1 MAVDN
6 SVVEKVEAPEL
17 KPLVLKSPLA
27 STPKNA
33 PLYSAT
39 VKNSEGKEVVV
50 ADPKATRA
58 LVALMDVHAVI
69 GGAACHW
76 GGPAALAE
84 VMAAIH
90 AIMFSTKGQSWHEA
104 YNFVNDAGH
113 TENGVYALRA
123 NYGFDNQTIKDL
135 RDFRSI
141 KSKLTGHGESH
152 LNPEG
157 VLLSNGPLGSSLP
170 QSQGLA
176 LADHFAKNDR
186 VTLCVL
192 SDGAAMEGEAKES
205 FAAIPGLASKGL
217 MNPYVMILSDNDTKL
232 SGRITAQSFSMQGSF
247 DSFAPLGW
255 EVVKVP
261 HGNNLQEVYL
271 ALEKAI
277 DLARKNPAKPVVLW
291 LKTVKGF
298 GIKKTEEDSSG
309 GHGFPLVSGEKIV
322 EWVNEIY
329 GTTPPAEILGWAQE
343 LRKNWE
349 SKEAEKATKAA
360 QPAPAAT
367 TPAVKKTKIQAGLS
381 DGAIKAVK
389 EGFPVFSVAADLA
402 GSTGMST
409 FQKTFPDRSVDIGI
423 AESNMVSTAAGLSK
437 VGFIPIVDTFA
448 QFGVTKGNLP
458 LTMAALSQAPVIA
471 VFSHAGFQDAA
482 DGASHQATTYIAA
495 TSPIP
500 HTAVVVLS
508 CASEAEAYMY
518 QAIKRI
524 AADRKAGKDGESAIF
539 FLGRENYPIY
549 WKENPDYTWG
559 KAQVLREGKD
569 VTIIANGAL
578 VGNALKA
585 ADKLKEKGV
594 SAAVINNAFVNQVD
608 VETISRVVLGTG
620 GRFVTVDDHQVIGG
634 SGALVVHALVQAG
647 VSIKAKSLGIQ
658 GEFGQSAY
666 LADELYE
673 KHGLGASGITAA
685 AEALLK

>member
-6 SVVEKVEAPEL
+6 SVVTKVDAPAL
-17 KPLVLKSPLA
+17 KLQAPQSRLA
-27 STPKNA
+27 PAPQNPPK
-33 PLYSAT
+33 YF
-39 VKNSEGKEVVV
+39 VKIKNTAGQETIV
-50 ADPKATRA
+50 ADPSITRA
-58 LVALMDVHAVI
+58 LVALMNVHAVN

-84 VMAAIH
+84 VMASIH
-90 AIMFSTKGQSWHEA
+90 AIMFSVKGRPWFDA
-104 YNFVNDAGH
+104 FNFVNDAGH
-113 TENGVYALRA
+113 TENGIYAVRA
-123 NYGFDNQTIKDL
+123 NYGFDHQTFAGL

-170 QSQGLA
+170 QAQGLA
-176 LADHFAKNDR
+176 IGDHFAQNDR

-205 FAAIPGLASKGL
+205 FAAIPGLAARGL
-217 MNPYVMILSDNDTKL
+217 VNPFVLILSDNDTKL

-247 DSFAPLGW
+247 ASFALLGW
-255 EVVKVP
+255 EVVQVP
-261 HGNNLQEVYL
+261 NGNNLQEVYL
-271 ALEKAI
+271 ATEKAI
-277 DLARKNPAKPVVLW
+277 ALAQKNPAKPVVLW

-298 GIKKTEEDSSG
+298 GIKKTVEDASG
-309 GHGFPLVSGEKIV
+309 GHGFPLSNAEKIID
-322 EWVNEIY
+322 WLNEI
-329 GTTPPAEILGWAQE
+329 TANQPPAELLAWAEE
-343 LRKNWE
+343 LRKSW
-349 SKEAEKATKAA
+349 SDKEAAKAA
-360 QPAPAAT
+360 QPASSAPV
-367 TPAVKKTKIQAGLS
+367 VKKSKIQAGLS
-381 DGAIKAVK
+381 DGAIKAAK
-389 EGFPVFSVAADLA
+389 EGLPVFSVAADLA
-402 GSTGMST
+402 GSTGMSA
-409 FQKTFPDRSVDIGI
+409 FQKTFPDRSIDIGI
-423 AESNMVSTAAGLSK
+423 AESNMVSTAAGMSK
-437 VGFIPIVDTFA
+437 IGFIPIVDTFA

-458 LTMAALSQAPVIA
+458 LTMAALSQAPVVA

-495 TSPIP
+495 TSSIP

-524 AADRKAGKDGESAIF
+524 AEARKINKDGETVIF
-539 FLGRENYPIY
+539 FLGRENYPISWQDGAQY
-549 WKENPDYTWG
+549 QWG

-594 SAAVINNAFVNQVD
+594 SAAVINNAFVNQID
-608 VETISRVVLGTG
+608 IETISRVVQGTG
-620 GRFVTVDDHQVIGG
+620 GKLVTVDDHQVIGG
-634 SGALVVHALVQAG
+634 SGAQVIHALVQAD
-647 VSIKAKSLGIQ
+647 VSIRAKSLGIQ

-666 LADELYE
+666 MADELYE
-673 KHGLGASGITAA
+673 KHGLGASGIMAA

>member
-6 SVVEKVEAPEL
+6 TVVQKVEAPDL
-17 KPLVLKSPLA
+17 TPIV
-27 STPKNA
+27 PKNRLA
-33 PLYSAT
+33 PAPIHGPRFS
-39 VKNSEGKEVVV
+39 VKIKNTEGNEISV
-50 ADPKATRA
+50 ADPNITRA
-58 LVALMDVHAVI
+58 LVALMNVHAVN

-84 VMAAIH
+84 AMAAIH
-90 AIMFSTKGQSWHEA
+90 SIMFTGEQPWHES

-123 NYGFDNQTIKDL
+123 NYGFDGLTFKDL

-170 QSQGLA
+170 QAQGLA
-176 LADHFAKNDR
+176 IGDHFSKNKR

-205 FAAIPGLASKGL
+205 FAAIPGLAARGL
-217 MNPYVMILSDNDTKL
+217 VNPFVLILSDNDTKL
-232 SGRITAQSFSMQGSF
+232 SGRITEQSFNMQGSF
-247 DSFAPLGW
+247 DSFSALGW

-261 HGNNLQEVYL
+261 QGNNLQEVYL
-271 ALEKAI
+271 ATEKAI
-277 DLARKNPAKPVVLW
+277 NLAKKNPAKPVVLW

-298 GIKKTEEDSSG
+298 GIKKTELDASG
-309 GHGFPLVSGEKIV
+309 GHGFPLANAEKIID
-322 EWVNEIY
+322 WLQEI
-329 GTTPPAEILGWAQE
+329 TANKPPQE
-343 LRKNWE
+343 LMEWAEELLKAWVD
-349 SKEAEKATKAA
+349 KEAIKTGKSVSEMA
-360 QPAPAAT
+360 
-367 TPAVKKTKIQAGLS
+367 PAVKKTKIQAGLS
-381 DGAIKAVK
+381 DGAIQAAKD
-389 EGFPVFSVAADLA
+389 GLPVFSVSADLA
-402 GSTGMST
+402 GSTGMSA
-409 FQKTFPDRSVDIGI
+409 FQKTFPGRSIDIGI

-482 DGASHQATTYIAA
+482 DGASHQATTYLAA
-495 TSPIP
+495 TSSIP
-500 HTAVVVLS
+500 HTAVIVLS
-508 CASEAEAYMY
+508 CASEAQAYMY

-524 AADRKAGKDGESAIF
+524 ADARKAGRDGETVIF

-549 WKENPDYTWG
+549 WQENPQYVWG

-569 VTIIANGAL
+569 VTLIANGAL

-585 ADKLKEKGV
+585 ADQLKEKGI

-608 VETISRVVLGTG
+608 LETISRVVKGTG

-634 SGALVVHALVQAG
+634 SGAQVVHALVQAG
-647 VSIKAKSLGIQ
+647 VTIQAKSLGIQ

-666 LADELYE
+666 MADELYE
-673 KHGLGASGITAA
+673 KHGLGAAGIMSAA
-685 AEALLK
+685 QALLK